1 MIMKNYI
8 YKLLIFSSVI
18 TLMSSCELEYFPE
31 SSMSEDV
38 YYKNTQEVTTGLIA
52 CYNGLMGVV
61 KEEWRFSELRSDN
74 AHLESTSST
83 DANNEELRRLDHMT
97 AIAQDKFIYDFCW
110 VPAYKVIAR
119 CNTVLANI
127 ENVSDPDTKA
137 KIKSELLFIRS
148 MMYFNLTRLFGEV
161 WLVTE
166 PITGEQALKMSK
178 SSVDAIYAKIIED
191 LELAA
196 SPAGKLPYP
205 TFSTAT
211 GVTKQPTA
219 EIGRATVYAAKALL
233 AKVYLTRKNY
243 AGVKANLQPIVQ
255 DYGTSG
261 LVAFTSIFATN
272 NEMNKEILFAV
283 RFKAGGLGIGAPFVN
298 YFAARNSSST
308 IVVGNGMGYNTP
320 TEGLVDR
327 LGNVTTWSFTS
338 GGTPIDPIS
347 ATRNLTDKRNAVTVS
362 FFNNKVWWTSKFW
375 ESPTAVLVLND
386 AETDWP
392 VIRYA
397 DVLLM
402 YAEALNDGSDNDQNG
417 ARTYVNAI
425 RTRAGLPNLDVAATS
440 TKAAMH
446 TAILDERRLELAF
459 ENQRF
464 YDMLREGD
472 QYVVNTLN
480 TQFTNEYFY
489 RSYTQGRGPTTIS
502 ASNIL
507 LPIPLNMEKLY

>member
-1 MIMKNYI
+1 MKNYI
-8 YKLLIFSSVI
+8 YKLLIIS
-18 TLMSSCELEYFPE
+18 TLFVLISSCELEYFPE

-38 YYKNTQEVTTGLIA
+38 YYSNTQEITTGLIA

-74 AHLESTSST
+74 AHLESVSSS

-97 AIAQDKFIYDFCW
+97 ATAQDKFIFDFCW
-110 VPAYKVIAR
+110 VPSYKVISR
-119 CNTVLANI
+119 CNTILAKI
-127 ENVSDPDTKA
+127 DNVADPDTKA

-166 PITGEQALKMSK
+166 PITGEQALEMSK

-191 LELAA
+191 LEYAA
-196 SPAGKLPYP
+196 SAAGKLPYP
-205 TFSTAT
+205 TFTTTAN
-211 GVTKQPTA
+211 VTKQPTS
-219 EIGRATVYAAKALL
+219 EVGRATVYAAKALL

-261 LVAFTSIFATN
+261 MVAFNLIFSTS

-320 TEGLVDR
+320 TEGLTDR
-327 LGNVTTWSFTS
+327 FGNVTTWSTTS
-338 GGTPIDPIS
+338 GGTPIDPI
-347 ATRNLTDKRNAVTVS
+347 ATVRNLTDKRNAVTVS
-362 FFNNKVWWTSKFW
+362 FFNNNVWWTSKFW
-375 ESPTAVLVLND
+375 ESPTAVLLLND

-402 YAEALNDGSDNDQNG
+402 YAEALNSGADNDQNG
-417 ARTYVNAI
+417 ARNYVNAV
-425 RTRAGLPNLDVAATS
+425 RTRAGLPALDVASTS
-440 TKAAMH
+440 TKTTMH
-446 TAILDERRLELAF
+446 TAILAERRLELAF
-459 ENQRF
+459 ENHRYF
-464 YDMLREGD
+464 DMLREGN
-472 QYVVNTLN
+472 QYVVSTLN
-480 TQFTNEYFY
+480 TQFTTENFY
-489 RSYTQGRGPTTIS
+489 RSYTQGRGPSTIS
-502 ASNIL
+502 ESNIL

>member
-1 MIMKNYI
+1 MKNKI
-8 YKLLIFSSVI
+8 LKLFILSIVV
-18 TLMSSCELEYFPE
+18 LVSSCELDYYPE
-31 SSMSEDV
+31 SAMGEDV
-38 YYKNTQEVTTGLIA
+38 YYKNTNEIVTGLVA

-74 AHLESTSST
+74 AHLESTSSS

-97 AIAQDKFIYDFCW
+97 TTSQDKFVFDYCW
-110 VPAYKVIAR
+110 VPTYKVIAR
-119 CNTVLANI
+119 CNSVLANI
-127 ENVSDPDTKA
+127 DNVSDPDTKA
-137 KIKSELLFIRS
+137 KIKSELLYIRS

-166 PITGEQALKMSK
+166 PISGEDALKLTK
-178 SSVDAIYAKIIED
+178 SPVDAIYNKIIED
-191 LELAA
+191 LEFAA

-243 AGVKANLQPIVQ
+243 AAAKTNLQPIVT

-261 LVAFTSIFATN
+261 MVAYNTIFATS

-298 YFAARNSSST
+298 YFAARNSSSS

-320 TEGLVDR
+320 TEGITDK
-327 LGNVTTWSFTS
+327 LGNTTTWSYTS

-347 ATRNLTDKRNAVTVS
+347 TVRNLTDKRNAVSVS
-362 FFNNKVWWTSKFW
+362 FYNNLVWWTAKFW

-392 VIRYA
+392 IIRYA

-402 YAEALNDGSDNDQNG
+402 YAEVLNDGPDNDQG
-417 ARTYVNAI
+417 TARTYVNAI
-425 RTRAGLPNLDVAATS
+425 RTRAGLAGLDVATTN
-440 TKAAMH
+440 TKATMH
-446 TAILDERRLELAF
+446 TAILNERRLELAF

-464 YDMLREGD
+464 FDMQREGD
-472 QYVVNTLN
+472 DYIVSTLN
-480 TQFTNEYFY
+480 TQFANENFY
-489 RSYTQGRGPTTIS
+489 KSYTQGRGPSAITT
-502 ASNIL
+502 SNLL
-507 LPIPLNMEKLY
+507 LPIPLNMTKLY